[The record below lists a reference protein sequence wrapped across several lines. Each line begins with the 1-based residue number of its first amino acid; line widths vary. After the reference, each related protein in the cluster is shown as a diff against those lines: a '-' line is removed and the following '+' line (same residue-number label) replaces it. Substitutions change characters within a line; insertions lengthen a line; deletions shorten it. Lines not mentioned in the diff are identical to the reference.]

1 MNYEKEKSKT
11 DTIAGI
17 KDDIVISAM
26 SGVFPGAPD
35 IDSFWHNIVNAE
47 VAEPTT
53 EMSSVWGI
61 DRASYKTSQVGL
73 KDKIYTDHAFC
84 LPEHFEPQIAA
95 DINDRQVRT
104 GRAVVNNLLETANSR
119 SSPPLDLKS
128 TGLVLATSWC
138 GPSFF
143 EHDFA
148 DFLSQ
153 YSAEYATK
161 EQETAYSC
169 ELQLKEIAKGLAGP
183 LVAVDNACAASL
195 YGLDIGVQLIK
206 SGRAASIILLGLNV
220 SLSPSLFIGFSR
232 LAALSP
238 TGTILPYSAEAN
250 GIMVGEGAGAVLLE
264 SMADARKN
272 KREIFAVI
280 RSQGLSADGSEK
292 SVFVPGTQ
300 GQRLAYERAY
310 REPDSARLDYLEGHG
325 TGTPVGDGVEI
336 RLMSEFF
343 SGKTAL
349 GRKIPLGSV
358 KSIIGHT
365 LASSGI
371 ASLIKAA
378 LILKHKIIPPH
389 IKVKAHEQLADSCF
403 YLPQKPE
410 KRPAINRPRRVGI
423 TALGFGG
430 ANSHLVLESLAE
442 SPVVTSART
451 GPPLSE
457 RNFTKIAVLA
467 MSCRFGGM
475 ENTWQW
481 RDRITATADSCET
494 DEKDS
499 AQKAGFVFPAKT
511 RIDRAAA
518 GCGTGILKKIDPF
531 QLLVVDSINNLD
543 IDRHSVDTGI
553 VVCANLGGR
562 LSLEIVR
569 RTDLLLGNKTD
580 LSSAEIKKIAN
591 TIGPEPSSESIA
603 SGMPTMCSGYPAFFF
618 DIKGFHQTVSGNAGI
633 FWTFLSLADRY
644 LSCRCKCLVLAAG
657 QMIKNGVEFKQYSRS
672 ISGADFS
679 LGEAVAAFKLKK
691 LSDATADKDRII
703 AVIKDIVHADE
714 AADFS
719 AACRVAG
726 IAPGEIDY
734 HEINQLAPGFVDHDP
749 KNATQFY
756 SGYLTAATGVESLSG
771 AILRAEK
778 SAAIEVWDADS
789 YVMTIFIDIKER
801 LVESLPMVNP
811 FELTISK
818 NGLPDKNSGWSVP
831 RRVESPDY
839 RYGIIE
845 KSVKETENLIHDYFA
860 AQRSALTQ
868 ALHQTAG
875 SFPINPENIKLSA
888 SADSK
893 IIKDIGTEDEN
904 TLIGTLIVNEEDPY
918 FFDHPLDHVPG
929 ILLLAGIQELLAIIS
944 GSEHGTGSRPGC
956 FIKSI
961 KMTFLKYCE
970 KDFPAFIK
978 IHRKKIQGHDV
989 FYQGKIIQSQREVCL
1004 FSLGTGIIQGVINR
1018 KNSAKVILLK
1028 DKKLIHKHRRENVF
1042 ISSLKEINNLTFTGE
1057 LANPGETHYLGRE
1070 SEEYLSMLYVL
1081 EVTRQYIMLLAHSV
1095 FNIPLGIPMILLSL
1109 DASLSRP
1116 VSKNT
1121 ELKMIWTRDN
1131 PDRNPD
1137 LRKAV
1142 SLEPV
1147 LVENSEI
1154 IGRIHLRSYI
1164 YDQRKYD
1171 KVRGRHAA

>member
-1 MNYEKEKSKT
+1 MKQKKST
-11 DTIAGI
+11 VNNIAGT
-17 KDDIVISAM
+17 DDDIIVISAM
-26 SGVFPGAPD
+26 SGIFPGAPNLD
-35 IDSFWHNIVNAE
+35 AFWNNIINAK

-53 EMSSVWGI
+53 DMNSVWGLNRDSYI
-61 DRASYKTSQVGL
+61 TDRVGL
-73 KDKIYTDHAFC
+73 KDKIYIDQAFC
-84 LPEHFEPQIAA
+84 LPEHLHPRTSP
-95 DINDRQVRT
+95 DISDRQVRT
-104 GRAVVNNLLETANSR
+104 GRAVVNDLIETANSR
-119 SSPPLDLKS
+119 SSPQVDLKNA
-128 TGLVLATSWC
+128 GLVLATSWC
-138 GPSFF
+138 GPSFY
-143 EHDFA
+143 EQDSA
-148 DFLSQ
+148 DFLSSYSDK
-153 YSAEYATK
+153 YSAK
-161 EQETAYSC
+161 GQKTAYSC
-169 ELQLKEIAKGLAGP
+169 ELQLREIARGLAGP
-183 LVAVDNACAASL
+183 LIAVDTACAASL
-195 YGLDIGVQLIK
+195 YGVDIGVQLIK
-206 SGRAASIILLGLNV
+206 SGRAESIILLGLNV
-220 SLSPSLFIGFSR
+220 SLTPSLFTGFSR

-238 TGTILPYSAEAN
+238 TGKILPYSEEAN
-250 GIMVGEGAGAVLLE
+250 GIMVGEGVGAVLLE
-264 SMADARKN
+264 SLANARKN

-292 SVFVPGTQ
+292 SVFVPGIQ

-310 REPDSARLDYLEGHG
+310 RDLDQTPPDYLEGHG

-336 RLMSEFF
+336 QILNEFF
-343 SGKTAL
+343 STRTPL

-371 ASLIKAA
+371 ASIIKSV

-389 IKVKAHEQLADSCF
+389 IKVKAHQQLADSCF
-403 YLPQKPE
+403 YLPE
-410 KRPAINRPRRVGI
+410 KAEKWPAINRPRRVGI

-430 ANSHLVLESLAE
+430 ANSHLVLESLSE
-442 SPVVTSART
+442 SPVVTSVRP
-451 GPPLSE
+451 GPLLSE

-494 DEKDS
+494 DKKDN

-543 IDRHSVDTGI
+543 IDRHSDDTGI

-562 LSLEIVR
+562 ISLEITR
-569 RTDLLLGNKTD
+569 RTELLLGNKTD
-580 LSSAEIKKIAN
+580 LSLTEIKKIAN
-591 TIGPEPSSESIA
+591 ATGPEPSSESIA
-603 SGMPTMCSGYPAFFF
+603 SGLPTMCSGYPALFF
-618 DIKGFHQTVSGNAGI
+618 DAKGFHQTVSGNAGI
-633 FWTFLSLADRY
+633 FWTLISLANRY

-657 QMIKNGVEFKQYSRS
+657 QMIKNAVECNQYSHLA
-672 ISGADFS
+672 SGSKFFP
-679 LGEAVAAFKLKK
+679 GEAVAAFKLKK
-691 LSDATADKDRII
+691 LRDARADNDRVI
-703 AVIKDIVHADE
+703 AVIKDIVHAEE
-714 AADFS
+714 ANDFTE
-719 AACRVAG
+719 ACQIAG
-726 IAPGEIDY
+726 IDPGRIDC
-734 HEINQLAPGFVDHDP
+734 HEINQLDPGFADYDP
-749 KNATQFY
+749 ENATQFH
-756 SGYLTAATGVESLSG
+756 SGYISAATGIESLSG
-771 AILRAEK
+771 AILRAK
-778 SAAIEVWDADS
+778 KLAAIEVRAADS
-789 YVMTIFIDIKER
+789 YVMTIFIEKKEDITE
-801 LVESLPMVNP
+801 VQPMVTP
-811 FELTISK
+811 FDVILSK
-818 NGLPDKNSGWSVP
+818 NGRTSKNDNQPTFLHDG
-831 RRVESPDY
+831 SPDY
-839 RYGIIE
+839 CLRLIE
-845 KSVKETENLIHDYFA
+845 KSIKEAEILIYDYFA

-868 ALHQTAG
+868 ALHQTAE
-875 SFPINPENIKLSA
+875 SFPINPENIKVSA
-888 SADSK
+888 PADSK
-893 IIKDIGTEDEN
+893 IIKDVGTEDEN

-944 GSEHGTGSRPGC
+944 GSEHGPGSRPGC

-961 KMTFLKYCE
+961 KLTFLKYCE

-989 FYQGKIIQSQREVCL
+989 FYQGKIIQKQREVCL
-1004 FSLGTGIIQGVINR
+1004 FSLGTGRIKGVITR

-1042 ISSLKEINNLTFTGE
+1042 ISSLKEVNNLTFTGE

-1095 FNIPLGIPMILLSL
+1095 FNIPMGIPMILLSL
-1109 DASLSRP
+1109 EASLSRP

-1154 IGRIHLRSYI
+1154 IGRIHLRSYV
-1164 YDQRKYD
+1164 YDQKQYN
-1171 KVRGRHAA
+1171 KVRGRHVA